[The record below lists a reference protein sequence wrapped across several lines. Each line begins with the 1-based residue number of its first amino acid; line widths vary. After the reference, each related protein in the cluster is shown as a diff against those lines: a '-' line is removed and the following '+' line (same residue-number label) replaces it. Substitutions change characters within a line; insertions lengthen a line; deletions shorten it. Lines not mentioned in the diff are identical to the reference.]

1 MIVKERLCEEL
12 KKAQLSLVNET
23 DVKTKIYYSWDHI
36 PEKLT
41 PGHRQR
47 GKERVELHCL
57 PFYIIQNGKTKEFGK
72 KKSEHPQLMQSDGE
86 TPLLTKNITYSNE
99 KES

>member
-1 MIVKERLCEEL
+1 MIPKEKLCEEL

-23 DVKTKIYYSWDHI
+23 DLNTEIHYCWDFI

-47 GKERVELHCL
+47 GKERIELHIAF
-57 PFYIIQNGKTKEFGK
+57 PFILRRMGNESIATGMVKSLKTRYRIG
-72 KKSEHPQLMQSDGE
+72 L
-86 TPLLTKNITYSNE
+86 TPLPRCFLR
-99 KES
+99 